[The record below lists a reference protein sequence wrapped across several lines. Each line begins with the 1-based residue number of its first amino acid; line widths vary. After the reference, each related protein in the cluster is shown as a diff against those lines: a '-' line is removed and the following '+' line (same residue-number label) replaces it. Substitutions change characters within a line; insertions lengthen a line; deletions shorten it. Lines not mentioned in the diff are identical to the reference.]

1 MGRDFSTDPGLT
13 AVGSRLEIG
22 VFTLVEDVGDGGV
35 KTRLFVVALV
45 VSRAPP
51 DIDDEEEDNA
61 TSAACGSV
69 DDGDD
74 NDGANA

>member
-1 MGRDFSTDPGLT
+1 MGRDFSTDPALT
-13 AVGSRLEIG
+13 AAGSRLDIG
-22 VFTLVEDVGDGGV
+22 VFMLVEDVGDGGV
-35 KTRLFVVALV
+35 KTRSFVVALV

-61 TSAACGSV
+61 ASAACGLV

-74 NDGANA
+74 NDGADA